1 MNNILIEKSSIDFED
16 NGEFILKENGNKDI
30 RVNDNVDITLTII
43 NEEDK
48 DVSYNFDIN
57 ENCNLIFNIFDAS
70 KNINRNINVNI
81 NGKNSNVLINISSIS
96 LNENNYNVSIHHNNK
111 NCTSNTNIHGLT
123 IDNNSIYIKNNGY
136 IPNGSEKSVLHQD
149 NKIIIMNDNK
159 SKIEPNLFIDEYDV
173 EASHGAYIGKFDE
186 EELFYLNSRGL
197 DENKCYELLINGFL
211 LNEFNITD
219 DVKDDLKKII
229 KKYWRLKNE
238 L

>member
-16 NGEFILKENGNKDI
+16 NGKFILKENGNKDI
-30 RVNDNVDITLTII
+30 RINDNVDITLTII

-48 DVSYNFDIN
+48 DVSY
-57 ENCNLIFNIFDAS
+57 AS

-96 LNENNYNVSIHHNNK
+96 LNENNYDVSIHHNNK

-136 IPNGSEKSVLHQD
+136 IPNGSEKSILHQD

-211 LNEFNITD
+211 LNEFNIND

-229 KKYWRLKNE
+229 KKYWR
-238 L
+238 

>member
-57 ENCNLIFNIFDAS
+57 ENCSLIFNIFDAS

-96 LNENNYNVSIHHNNK
+96 LNENNYDVSIHHNNK

-149 NKIIIMNDNK
+149 NKIIAMNDNK

-229 KKYWRLKNE
+229 KKYWR
-238 L
+238 